1 MTPESNARLFHVRI
15 LLQYLKA
22 LDPSVVR
29 NLADCL
35 EHEEDDNEEEWDR
48 ELWHYGQRAIRTI
61 SKSRLQ
67 EIEYEVNKIL
77 ANEDLRRNH
86 AGVTL

>member
-35 EHEEDDNEEEWDR
+35 EHEEETNEEEWDK
-48 ELWHYGQRAIRTI
+48 ELWNYAQTAVGTI
-61 SKSRLQ
+61 GKSRLQ
-67 EIEYEVNKIL
+67 MIEFEVNKIL
-77 ANEDLRRNH
+77 ANEDLRRNLP
-86 AGVTL
+86 GVTL